1 MTSGA
6 ESLKTA
12 VRRSFLLVV
21 ALAILGAVAVD
32 VFTHVRGPR
41 YEATARVL
49 ISTTPLSKIITGTEP
64 PFVDPQRIQDTAQTL
79 ASSPQVYA
87 LAERRTGGR
96 LGSAGSLQDAT
107 TVAAGNNTDV
117 LSFTASGSEA
127 THAVD
132 VVNAVARAYIVFRA
146 RLSGAAITDTIAQLR
161 KRLASAPPTGTVQ
174 SDLQQELN
182 RLELLQSLNSSDA
195 VLVQRA
201 VSATKTSPAP
211 TKDTLLGLSIGLVIG
226 LLLAA
231 LREAIDTTVR
241 SEADVEELLATPV
254 LATIRPL
261 PARKRLV
268 TYGRHQAAYADTY
281 ALLAAQL
288 LRRTE
293 GTQPLVLAVT
303 SALSKEGKTSTAAN
317 LAVTL
322 ARRGSSV
329 ILADFDF
336 RRPVLGPLFGL
347 PKLAPGTLQV
357 VAGSRRLDEVLWSV
371 ALEGRAPTAS
381 QNGVAAIAN
390 GSAPPGDAN
399 GDGPE
404 IGSLHLLP
412 SGGSIQTQRVAHS
425 PRLVEL
431 VSELRTRADIV
442 VLDTPPA
449 MLTVEMS
456 ELARTIDLV
465 LVVVRQG
472 WVTQR
477 TLRSLGRQAQAW
489 ETEVA
494 GAVLTGVASEQSYS
508 YYGGR

>member
-1 MTSGA
+1 MISGA
-6 ESLKTA
+6 ESLKA
-12 VRRSFLLVV
+12 AIRRSFLLVV
-21 ALAILGAVAVD
+21 VLALLGALAVD
-32 VFTHVRGPR
+32 IFKHVRGAR
-41 YEATARVL
+41 YQATARVL

-64 PFVDPQRIQDTAQTL
+64 PFVDPQRIQETAQTL
-79 ASSPQVYA
+79 ASSPQVYS
-87 LAERRTGGR
+87 LAAKRSHGR
-96 LGSAGSLQDAT
+96 LGSPGDLQSAT
-107 TVAAGNNTDV
+107 TVTAGDNTDV
-117 LSFTASGSEA
+117 LSFSATGSDA
-127 THAVD
+127 RRTVG
-132 VVNAVARAYIVFRA
+132 VVNAVAGAYIVFRG
-146 RLSGAAITDTIAQLR
+146 RLSGAAITQTITQLR
-161 KRLASAPPTGTVQ
+161 SRLASAPPTGTVR
-174 SDLQQELN
+174 SDLEQELN

-211 TKDTLLGLSIGLVIG
+211 TKDTLLGLSLGLVIG

-231 LREAIDTTVR
+231 LREAVDTTVR
-241 SEADVEELLATPV
+241 SEADVEELLSTSV

-261 PARKRLV
+261 PARKRIV

-288 LRRTE
+288 LRRSE
-293 GTQPLVLAVT
+293 GKEPLVLAVT

-317 LAVTL
+317 LAITL

-329 ILADFDF
+329 LLADFDF

-357 VAGSRRLDEVLWSV
+357 IAGSRRLDDVLWSV
-371 ALEGRAPTAS
+371 TLEGQMPTAS
-381 QNGVAAIAN
+381 QNGVAESTN
-390 GSAPPGDAN
+390 GAAAAR
-399 GDGPE
+399 DGGGPDS
-404 IGSLHLLP
+404 GSLHLIP

-425 PRLVEL
+425 PRLAEL
-431 VSELRTRADIV
+431 VSDLRTRADIV

-449 MLTVEMS
+449 LLTVEMS

-494 GAVLTGVASEQSYS
+494 GAVLTGVASEQTYS